1 MLEGFDPGAWF
12 DQAGK
17 DISSTANKAGEDIAA
32 AAEKVKK
39 DAENKAKEAAYS
51 IGNQVIKDNLG
62 MDTDTLNKLAG
73 QANAATIDC
82 TGNSIKEQQAARLK
96 DDMNKKR
103 VELNELNDS
112 LADAEKNYYMFS
124 EGGYLYDERL
134 LADETK
140 NGEKERLKLLEK
152 HNKVTKEIFLYLD
165 TNNVN
170 NTGNMQDLF
179 DFYKRKNSNLKEA
192 IDEYFKIT
200 ETNNR
205 KTYYDKK
212 NIDFQKVIK
221 IVVIIIY
228 VLIIF
233 YYIAII
239 FILNKDYKSLKAWAF
254 LIIFILLPTLL
265 LPFIIDFI
273 HTHFF
278 LNISE
283 NKELKSGYGLIKLL
297 TKLETLLLV

>member
-1 MLEGFDPGAWF
+1 MLEGFDLKAWG
-12 DQAGK
+12 DQAGE
-17 DISSTANKAGEDIAA
+17 DIGGAVNKAGEDIAA
-32 AAEKVKK
+32 AAEEEKK
-39 DAENKAKEAAYS
+39 KAEANAIKGAKNMSEV
-51 IGNQVIKDNLG
+51 VIEDNLG
-62 MDTDTLNKLAG
+62 MDTDTLNNMAG
-73 QANAATIDC
+73 KANAATIDC
-82 TGNSIKEQQAARLK
+82 TGNSVKEQKAAILK
-96 DDMNKKR
+96 AEMNKKQA
-103 VELNELNDS
+103 ELNDLNDS

-134 LADETK
+134 LSDETK
-140 NGEKERLKLLEK
+140 NANKERERLLNK
-152 HNKVTKEIFLYLD
+152 HNKVTQEIFLYLD
-165 TNNVN
+165 TNKMN
-170 NTGNMQDLF
+170 NTGNMQDLLA
-179 DFYKRKNSNLKEA
+179 FYKRKNSNFKKA

-200 ETNNR
+200 ETNDR

-212 NIDFQKVIK
+212 NIDFQQVIK

-228 VLIIF
+228 VLIII

-239 FILNKDYKSLKAWAF
+239 FVLNKDFKNLKAWAF